1 MKSRGGTTLHQ
12 PSVIIMWKHNKF
24 KNANHFS
31 VAHRPSPSC
40 RSSPRGCLLRLFLC
54 MLSVPCAVFARSPGS
69 LVRSG
74 KSRTNFRHLQA
85 TFTHPSEICRDPSR
99 LVLRVAAVIIGNH
112 RHHRRHGGGNSSPCV
127 LCVCSGGGGQQ
138 QQGAGVW
145 ERRGRSC
152 REQRQAP
159 TAAAVASAALTSIAE
174 QAGPAHAA
182 AASWQ
187 APPPELTL
195 PQRARWDCPLSRNH
209 SLFESRDISK
219 HGLLGFGRL
228 RVWFSGRV

>member
-1 MKSRGGTTLHQ
+1 
-12 PSVIIMWKHNKF
+12 MW
-24 KNANHFS
+24 
-31 VAHRPSPSC
+31 
-40 RSSPRGCLLRLFLC
+40 SSLR
-54 MLSVPCAVFARSPGS
+54 RS
-69 LVRSG
+69 LVRSE

-85 TFTHPSEICRDPSR
+85 PLTPPSENCLSRVITVSAVTLQACGYSHHRQPSR
-99 LVLRVAAVIIGNH
+99 Y
-112 RHHRRHGGGNSSPCV
+112 RRHGGGNSSACV
-127 LCVCSGGGGQQ
+127 LRSGGGGQQ

-145 ERRGRSC
+145 EGRGRSC

-182 AASWQ
+182 AAWQ